1 MKQAGSKR
9 RPCEQQECRMI
20 NVISSLT
27 VLNSPLFFLTS
38 FGFLSV
44 ERALI
49 SVPQLQIICYGVVG
63 EKNGFGAGC

>member
-1 MKQAGSKR
+1 
-9 RPCEQQECRMI
+9 MI
-20 NVISSLT
+20 NVISTLT
-27 VLNSPLFFLTS
+27 LLNSPIFFLTS

-63 EKNGFGAGC
+63 GKWLWLGLLRKISTAVTLHG